1 MLPASFEVRICQG
14 MQTEKKKTGFV
25 KTLMKEEVQMPPL
38 DSLQIL
44 HGGKGAMGLAGHLLC
59 SGYRSVRVS
68 RMLILN
74 RRTRHG
80 ISVFIPNI
88 FFHGQNAHSVT
99 GFLMFAQ
106 CIFFGEGRAA
116 IFTTY

>member
-1 MLPASFEVRICQG
+1 
-14 MQTEKKKTGFV
+14 
-25 KTLMKEEVQMPPL
+25 MKEEVQMPPL